1 MESLTRPPQHPALTL
16 PLLYNSGSATAQPVI
31 DNENLQKTKKTT
43 SPHTGILTWV
53 WEAAA
58 LWTVPQQ
65 SHATNHGHLASEA
78 GGGKESNFPSG
89 FESQRTPLFPLSHT
103 HRNTKLPHTIF
114 LSHVLAIPAILVCIQ
129 LDTACFIFHFR
140 CINTVAHILSN
151 KPFIQ
156 TPNYPTVFPTRSA
169 SSDTVRTLSHFSF
182 AFLLFQTAQA
192 FPPTVFMC
200 TWLPKHFHHSATICQ
215 SRWNYK
221 KEHKG
226 YNGRNRIW
234 IKISSK
240 TFNSHWAQL

>member
-156 TPNYPTVFPTRSA
+156 TPNYPTVFPTRSFFFCFLIVSNCTGVSTYCVYVHVVA
-169 SSDTVRTLSHFSF
+169 KALPSLSHDLSKQME
-182 AFLLFQTAQA
+182 LQ
-192 FPPTVFMC
+192 
-200 TWLPKHFHHSATICQ
+200 
-215 SRWNYK
+215 
-221 KEHKG
+221 KG
-226 YNGRNRIW
+226 TQR
-234 IKISSK
+234 
-240 TFNSHWAQL
+240 L